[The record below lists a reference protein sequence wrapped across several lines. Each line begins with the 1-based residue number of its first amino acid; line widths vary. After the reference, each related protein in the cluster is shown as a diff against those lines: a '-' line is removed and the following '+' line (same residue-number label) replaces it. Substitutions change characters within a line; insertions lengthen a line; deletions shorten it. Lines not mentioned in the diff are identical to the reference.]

1 MTPSVAPEPMP
12 SKQSSGGREPDARRE
27 PPQGP
32 LRPIGMRALRT
43 GLVVAAL
50 AGTVACA
57 GDRTGPSGGAA
68 HDCTRQATVVARAD
82 LDDDGTPEDVRLCA
96 GRLVAKVGGS
106 TAGVDV
112 APLDLDATRARVV
125 HLHGAGDL
133 VLVPSRRAADGR
145 FQPHLFGAGRQGLTE
160 VLLHGEPV
168 LPPFASEPGTA
179 PMTATCTDGG
189 GVSVVT
195 ARAHQPPG
203 IILAWDLTRT
213 TYDVRDGVAVPV
225 RTSVTENAGAD
236 PVLRRRMPHLFDRS
250 LFAGCSSA
258 T

>member
-1 MTPSVAPEPMP
+1 
-12 SKQSSGGREPDARRE
+12 
-27 PPQGP
+27 
-32 LRPIGMRALRT
+32 MRAAGIALAVAV
-43 GLVVAAL
+43 LVAA
-50 AGTVACA
+50 AACAEDRTHSVGGTGDACA
-57 GDRTGPSGGAA
+57 GKG
-68 HDCTRQATVVARAD
+68 TVVARAD

-179 PMTATCTDGG
+179 PMTTTCTDGG

-213 TYDVRDGVAVPV
+213 TYDVRDGVAVRV